1 MVDLV
6 RVDVQAVDSTGHP
19 IPNLVT
25 DDFEVFIDGRP
36 RRVVS
41 TELVRYSASATVAS
55 DKVLAPIRT
64 PGRIPEDGRLY
75 VIAVDQS
82 AFRTGAL
89 GQVRQALQQF
99 INQLRVED
107 MVGLYD
113 FPYRLPLLN
122 LTHDHSEVIGAF
134 NRLTGLMDPAM
145 GVFGLSPSE
154 IVDITAGDPDILARV
169 VSRECDPADTH
180 CPMAVKGEASAMA
193 GYMEA
198 DAQMRLNALRNLMN
212 GLSTIAGRKTVV
224 LVSGGML
231 SSTRVG
237 GRPDVMTVMGQVGS
251 AAAAADA
258 NLYVLHYDNLFMD
271 AYSAANK
278 SSRRPQDRFESL
290 FADRHAIGQGL
301 EIIAGKA
308 GGALLRVE
316 AGTGETAFN
325 RVLRE
330 TSAYYLL
337 GVQPEELDRDGKA
350 HFLRVSVKPR
360 GITVRVRT
368 QVVVPRRIPTTGS

>member
-41 TELVRYSASATVAS
+41 TELVRYSVSATVAS

-154 IVDITAGDPDILARV
+154 IVDITAGDPDTLSRV

-231 SSTRVG
+231 SSHAR
-237 GRPDVMTVMGQVGS
+237 
-251 AAAAADA
+251 
-258 NLYVLHYDNLFMD
+258 
-271 AYSAANK
+271 
-278 SSRRPQDRFESL
+278 RRP
-290 FADRHAIGQGL
+290 
-301 EIIAGKA
+301 AGCH
-308 GGALLRVE
+308 
-316 AGTGETAFN
+316 
-325 RVLRE
+325 
-330 TSAYYLL
+330 
-337 GVQPEELDRDGKA
+337 DRDGSGGIGGGGRGRQPLRA
-350 HFLRVSVKPR
+350 ALRQPVHGCVFGRQQVVTPAAGSLRVALR
-360 GITVRVRT
+360 
-368 QVVVPRRIPTTGS
+368 